1 MSEVAL
7 ACQKSCV
14 VSIVSVKMKGF
25 AIVVFLSILAISHY
39 VEAKPAGASPD
50 ASTKNKSS
58 DSEIAVPPN
67 NGKPGSDDVPTT
79 LVPVGSTVITNGEV
93 PTLAPGATQS
103 TTLSSSINIAT
114 VAPTSMNGSAQAHND
129 SANTTTTTTT
139 TTQSSSSDSSPTTTT
154 IASTTTTNSSSST
167 EPTPLPTSTSSKQ
180 IVTSPIPFVETS
192 TQSIPVKDRRFDGPS
207 FIGGIVLSLGTMAIG
222 FVAFKFYKA
231 RTERNYHTL

>member
-7 ACQKSCV
+7 ACQKLCV

-25 AIVVFLSILAISHY
+25 RIVVFLSILAISHY
-39 VEAKPAGASPD
+39 VEAKPAGASD

-58 DSEIAVPPN
+58 DSKTAVPPN

-79 LVPVGSTVITNGEV
+79 LVPVGGTVITNGEV
-93 PTLAPGATQS
+93 PPLAPGATPS
-103 TTLSSSINIAT
+103 TTLSSINITT
-114 VAPTSMNGSAQAHND
+114 VAPTSVNGSAQTHNV
-129 SANTTTTTTT
+129 STTTATNAA
-139 TTQSSSSDSSPTTTT
+139 TTQSSSSDSSPITTT
-154 IASTTTTNSSSST
+154 IASTTTTNSSSNT
-167 EPTPLPTSTSSKQ
+167 EPTSLPTSTPSKP

>member
-25 AIVVFLSILAISHY
+25 PIVVFLSILAISHY

-58 DSEIAVPPN
+58 DSETAVPLN

-103 TTLSSSINIAT
+103 TTLSSKINITT

-129 SANTTTTTTT
+129 SESTTT

-154 IASTTTTNSSSST
+154 TTISSKTTTNSSSNT
-167 EPTPLPTSTSSKQ
+167 ESTPLPTSTSSKP

>member
-7 ACQKSCV
+7 AYQKLCV
-14 VSIVSVKMKGF
+14 VSIVAVKMKGF
-25 AIVVFLSILAISHY
+25 PIVVFLSILAISHY

-58 DSEIAVPPN
+58 DSKTAVPLN

-93 PTLAPGATQS
+93 PPLAPGATPS
-103 TTLSSSINIAT
+103 TTLSSSINITT
-114 VAPTSMNGSAQAHND
+114 VAPTSMNGSAQTHNVP
-129 SANTTTTTTT
+129 TTTAANTT

-154 IASTTTTNSSSST
+154 IASTTTTNSSSNT
-167 EPTPLPTSTSSKQ
+167 EPTTLPTSTSSKP

>member
-25 AIVVFLSILAISHY
+25 PIVVFLSILAISHY
-39 VEAKPAGASPD
+39 VEAKPAEASPD
-50 ASTKNKSS
+50 ASTKNKTS
-58 DSEIAVPPN
+58 DSETAVPPN
-67 NGKPGSDDVPTT
+67 NGKLGSDDGSTT
-79 LVPVGSTVITNGEV
+79 LVPVGGTVITNGEV
-93 PTLAPGATQS
+93 PTLAPDATKS
-103 TTLSSSINIAT
+103 TTLSSSINTST
-114 VAPTSMNGSAQAHND
+114 VAPTSMNGSAQAHNG
-129 SANTTTTTTT
+129 STTTTTTNT
-139 TTQSSSSDSSPTTTT
+139 TTQSSSSDPSQTTTT
-154 IASTTTTNSSSST
+154 IASTTTTNSSSNT
-167 EPTPLPTSTSSKQ
+167 EPTPLPASTSSKP
-180 IVTSPIPFVETS
+180 IVTSAIPFVETS